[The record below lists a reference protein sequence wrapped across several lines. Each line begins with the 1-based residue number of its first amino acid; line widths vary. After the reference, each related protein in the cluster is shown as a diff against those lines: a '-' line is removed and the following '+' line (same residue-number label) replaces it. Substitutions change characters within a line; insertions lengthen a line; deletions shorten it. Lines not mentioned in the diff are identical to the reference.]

1 MQKKWNVKKIIV
13 VIVVLVTGVLLYCG
27 CNYQKNIVIGEQ
39 NAVLND
45 VEKVD
50 IAYFNEYAIFY
61 TKVNQFI
68 DGTYTI
74 DDFYYYNRENKN
86 TQKICELENA
96 SIQNIIDMGDN
107 IFMCVLS
114 HREKGEIMKLDLNK
128 NTNEILY
135 QWDSNPPVSYSDK
148 WTDDTIVTFYPESI
162 ANGYIYHFSLF
173 DNITGKQKEFLK
185 TTYDEKNNVG
195 DIATR
200 YCFYHND
207 IVIYHQKYDGT
218 DNVVRSLDIY
228 DMDGNLKDSIVIDIA
243 EFLDLSEEFTPD
255 TTDTIKSIH
264 NCGNHIVLC
273 TQHNRVLFFNMD
285 SKNLVDMKYYDILH
299 KPLTYYN
306 TVNDNYAI
314 FYNGASK
321 RTENNDIII
330 FDGNK
335 GKFYNHSIVIEQPF
349 EKENINYIELNDND
363 EILITTAQNHS
374 SQCHYFIVNAQDIA
388 Q

>member
-39 NAVLND
+39 NAVLDD

-148 WTDDTIVTFYPESI
+148 WTDDTIVTFYPEST

-306 TVNDNYAI
+306 TVNYNYAI

-335 GKFYNHSIVIEQPF
+335 GKFYNYSIVIEQPF